1 MCFGNRSHRCFQLLA
16 PLVSTGKKK
25 VDNMKVDMMA
35 DMKVDKVADMKVD
48 GVGVQGLRLE
58 GGAQRAHRLLVF

>member
-25 VDNMKVDMMA
+25 VDNMKVDM
-35 DMKVDKVADMKVD
+35 VADMKVD
-48 GVGVQGLRLE
+48 M
-58 GGAQRAHRLLVF
+58 